1 MKKEKQILEKHT
13 RKSIS
18 AGLRQFDFLAKDDD
32 FIEVTEWSNGEGF
45 DINISCRNGEKY
57 IAITRGE
64 FDAIKQ
70 IIKEL
75 NKE

>member
-1 MKKEKQILEKHT
+1 MKKEKPILEKHT

-32 FIEVTEWSNGEGF
+32 FIEVTQWTNGEGF
-45 DINISCRNGEKY
+45 DINISSQGEKY
-57 IAITRGE
+57 IATTYGE
-64 FDAIKQ
+64 FKAIKEM
-70 IIKEL
+70 IKQL

>member
-13 RKSIS
+13 RNSIS

-32 FIEVTEWSNGEGF
+32 FIEVTQGSNGEGF
-45 DINISCRNGEKY
+45 DINISSQGEKY
-57 IAITRGE
+57 VAITYGE
-64 FDAIKQ
+64 FKAIKE
-70 IIKEL
+70 IIKQL

>member
-1 MKKEKQILEKHT
+1 MKKEKPILEKHT

-32 FIEVTEWSNGEGF
+32 FIEVTQWTNGVGF
-45 DINISCRNGEKY
+45 DINISSQGEKY
-57 IAITRGE
+57 IAITDGE
-64 FDAIKQ
+64 FKAIKEM
-70 IIKEL
+70 IKQL